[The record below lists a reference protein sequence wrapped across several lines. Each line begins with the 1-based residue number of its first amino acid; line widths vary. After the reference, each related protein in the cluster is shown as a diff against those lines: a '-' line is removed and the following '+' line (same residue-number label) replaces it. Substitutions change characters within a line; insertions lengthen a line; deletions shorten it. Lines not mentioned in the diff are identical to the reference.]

1 MPATVRDL
9 APFITLTTS
18 DPATRA
24 IGKLDDAASI
34 TIFMASSATVSAS
47 SGISI
52 QISQFDPFDPVL
64 PTGVVESTAF
74 YTVSTSVL
82 TSSASGP
89 GSVAVLT
96 NVSFKG
102 LRLLFANSS
111 ANVAGEVVA
120 RASKQI
126 SV

>member
-9 APFITLTTS
+9 APFITVTTS

-47 SGISI
+47 SGITI
-52 QISQFDPFDPVL
+52 QVSQFDPFDPIL

-74 YTVSTSVL
+74 YNVSTSTL
-82 TSSASGP
+82 TSTTAGSA
-89 GSVAVLT
+89 GSIAVLT
-96 NVSFKG
+96 NISFKG

-111 ANVAGEVVA
+111 ANVANEVVA
-120 RASKQI
+120 RASKQ
-126 SV
+126 